1 MLGLLLAVMT
11 TSAGR
16 AAEPV
21 RLRVMTYNVHSCKGW
36 DRRIKPERIAAVI
49 ADYKPD
55 VVALQEVRV
64 GRVEAEKASDG
75 VTAPPVGEP
84 PLPPPSV
91 VPPRSP
97 SDASAPVPF
106 TDQPRAIAAALG
118 MHSVFYPLVRLAKED
133 YGIAILSRHPMR
145 LVRAANLP
153 TLPGRK
159 PLERR
164 GAVWVELDLGGR
176 KVQLLDT
183 HLGLNTEERSAQ
195 IEDLLGPSWL
205 RSAKFVEP
213 FVVCGDLNS
222 GSGAWPYKRLS
233 EFAHDAAGPSA
244 LNTFPSVAPVSRLDY
259 VFVSSGTR
267 VESSSRGLG
276 PRARFASDHLPVVVD
291 LVLP

>member
-1 MLGLLLAVMT
+1 MLGLILAVMT
-11 TSAGR
+11 TNA

-21 RLRVMTYNVHSCKGW
+21 RLRVMTYNAHSCKGW

-49 ADYKPD
+49 AAYQPD

-64 GRVEAEKASDG
+64 GRVEAEKAS
-75 VTAPPVGEP
+75 A
-84 PLPPPSV
+84 
-91 VPPRSP
+91 
-97 SDASAPVPF
+97 AAPVPF
-106 TDQPRAIAAALG
+106 TDQPGTIAAALK
-118 MHSVFYPLVRLAKED
+118 MRSVFFYPLVHLPTED
-133 YGIAILSRHPMR
+133 YGIAVLSRLPMR
-145 LVRAANLP
+145 VVRAANLP

-164 GAVWVELDLGGR
+164 GAVWVELDVGGR

-195 IEDLLGPSWL
+195 IEDLLGPAWL
-205 RSAKFVEP
+205 RSEKFAAP

-222 GSGAWPYKRLS
+222 GPGGWPYKRLS
-233 EFAHDAAGPSA
+233 ALAADSAGPSA
-244 LNTFPSVAPVSRLDY
+244 HNTFPSVAPISRLDY

-276 PRARFASDHLPVVVD
+276 ARARFASDHLPVVVD